1 MLKLKRKKQVFTE
14 SKNGLIW
21 NHWSLTGPTS
31 LLKQRKILIG
41 FSIDAKVKLQMPAHQ
56 VLSSTYN
63 TVVQLADFCLVFL
76 HNRPQ
81 VFFFWKVISRFFF
94 SWRSIGSFLAYSI
107 LPYVYLEWN
116 FFFLLL
122 MRNVRRA
129 SIFSCYLLHSNCC
142 W

>member
-94 SWRSIGSFLAYSI
+94 FLKIYWVLFGLFHFTICILRVKLLFSSIDEECEKGFY
-107 LPYVYLEWN
+107 
-116 FFFLLL
+116 FFLLP
-122 MRNVRRA
+122 
-129 SIFSCYLLHSNCC
+129 ST
-142 W
+142 

>member
-21 NHWSLTGPTS
+21 NRWRLTGPTS
-31 LLKQRKILIG
+31 FLKQRKILIG

-81 VFFFWKVISRFFF
+81 VFFFLKSYKQV
-94 SWRSIGSFLAYSI
+94 
-107 LPYVYLEWN
+107 
-116 FFFLLL
+116 FFFLKIYWVLFGLFHFTICRLRVKLL
-122 MRNVRRA
+122 FS
-129 SIFSCYLLHSNCC
+129 SIDEECEKGFYFFLLPST
-142 W
+142 